1 LPFSQTFGSLL
12 RMKSSLFALASLGIL
27 AFAGPSHG
35 QEARTPQ
42 GAGAAAS
49 PAAAA
54 ANPPPAAGEAGATG
68 NPTMTNEGSKNNVGG
83 YSYSDG
89 PARKA
94 VSGVASSKAV
104 RWVHRT
110 SNAIA
115 SYPTFEAN
123 ETGSV
128 LRVQLSK
135 SVNVTEET
143 IGNGVVV
150 YHLAGAQ
157 THKWNDR
164 NPLVTSHFN
173 TPLRSARLFTDG
185 RRGLALEIDLR
196 ASAKPTFAVESGE
209 KGAAVLKVTF
219 PAGSFLSEN
228 ADEEAKETIH
238 GVHHRTQNPRGNVR
252 GSKPQGKAATKSE
265 ATQEPA
271 KAPASPDGSKARGL

>member
-1 LPFSQTFGSLL
+1 
-12 RMKSSLFALASLGIL
+12 MFALASLGVL
-27 AFAGPSHG
+27 ALAAPSHA
-35 QEARTPQ
+35 QEARTAPV
-42 GAGAAAS
+42 AGTPAG

-54 ANPPPAAGEAGATG
+54 VSPSPPAAGEAGATG

-89 PARKA
+89 PTRK
-94 VSGVASSKAV
+94 VADGTPISKAI
-104 RWVHRT
+104 RWVNR
-110 SNAIA
+110 SPNAVA

-123 ETGSV
+123 EAGSV

-196 ASAKPTFAVESGE
+196 ASAKPSFAVESGE
-209 KGAAVLKVTF
+209 KGTAVLKVTF
-219 PAGSFLSEN
+219 PAGTFLSEN

-238 GVHHRTQNPRGNVR
+238 GVHHRTKSPRGR
-252 GSKPQGKAATKSE
+252 SKAQGKAPLKSE
-265 ATQEPA
+265 TAQEPA
-271 KAPASPDGSKARGL
+271 KTKASPDDSKARDR